1 MRERRIKKK
10 LNRFIL
16 GLAFFSFSLFIYLHK
31 NLVLFVDEVRNE
43 NAIEDVIYNN
53 IENNETIKKENRY
66 DFIGVLEIPSINL
79 SRGFLDKENIY
90 NDVDYNIKILDE
102 SAMPN
107 EKGNVILASHSGN
120 SKIAFFKNLYKLK
133 IQDKVYIYYNGLKY
147 EYKIYNKYEE
157 IKDGDID
164 ILESR
169 ESMLTLTTCNQSHK
183 GYQLVI
189 LCELVKSEI
198 L

>member
-16 GLAFFSFSLFIYLHK
+16 GLAFFSFSLFLYLHK
-31 NLVLFVDEVRNE
+31 NLILFVDEVRNE
-43 NAIEDVIYNN
+43 IAVEDVIYNN

>member
-1 MRERRIKKK
+1 M
-10 LNRFIL
+10 
-16 GLAFFSFSLFIYLHK
+16 
-31 NLVLFVDEVRNE
+31 DEVRNE

>member
-16 GLAFFSFSLFIYLHK
+16 GLAFFSFSLFLYLHK
-31 NLVLFVDEVRNE
+31 NLILFVDEVRNE
-43 NAIEDVIYNN
+43 IAVEDVIYNN

-120 SKIAFFKNLYKLK
+120 SKIAFFKNLRYVLHF
-133 IQDKVYIYYNGLKY
+133 G
-147 EYKIYNKYEE
+147 
-157 IKDGDID
+157 G
-164 ILESR
+164 
-169 ESMLTLTTCNQSHK
+169 
-183 GYQLVI
+183 
-189 LCELVKSEI
+189 
-198 L
+198 

>member
-10 LNRFIL
+10 LNKFIL
-16 GLAFFSFSLFIYLHK
+16 GLAFFSFSLFLYLHK
-31 NLVLFVDEVRNE
+31 NLILFVDEVRNE
-43 NAIEDVIYNN
+43 IAVEDVIYNN

>member
-1 MRERRIKKK
+1 
-10 LNRFIL
+10 
-16 GLAFFSFSLFIYLHK
+16 
-31 NLVLFVDEVRNE
+31 
-43 NAIEDVIYNN
+43 
-53 IENNETIKKENRY
+53 
-66 DFIGVLEIPSINL
+66 
-79 SRGFLDKENIY
+79 
-90 NDVDYNIKILDE
+90 
-102 SAMPN
+102 MPN